1 MSAAPS
7 ATEQSKRGKK
17 PAPSGRLLLRMPAAL
32 HAELARTAEREGVS
46 LNQFITRALAGKIG
60 WGTDADDGAPA
71 APSDNRRLIA
81 IALVANAIVIGLAA
95 LAAIAVLVLAWQRL
109 EDQRLRKDL
118 VAGEAL
124 EPVRGEVERRLFPE
138 QLRRDGVPDGR

>member
-7 ATEQSKRGKK
+7 ATDQSKRGKK

-60 WGTDADDGAPA
+60 WGTDADDDSGGTA
-71 APSDNRRLIA
+71 APPDGRGRLIA
-81 IALVANAIVIGLAA
+81 VALVVNAVVIGLAA
-95 LAAIAVLVLAWQRL
+95 LAAIGVLVLAW
-109 EDQRLRKDL
+109 
-118 VAGEAL
+118 
-124 EPVRGEVERRLFPE
+124 RG
-138 QLRRDGVPDGR
+138 

>member
-1 MSAAPS
+1 MTAAPS

-60 WGTDADDGAPA
+60 WGTDADDDSATA
-71 APSDNRRLIA
+71 ADGRGRLIA
-81 IALVANAIVIGLAA
+81 IALVVNAVVIGLAA
-95 LAAIAVLVLAWQRL
+95 VAAIAVLVLAW
-109 EDQRLRKDL
+109 
-118 VAGEAL
+118 
-124 EPVRGEVERRLFPE
+124 RG
-138 QLRRDGVPDGR
+138 

>member
-1 MSAAPS
+1 MTAAPS

-60 WGTDADDGAPA
+60 WGTDADDESAAATAPA
-71 APSDNRRLIA
+71 DGRGRLIA
-81 IALVANAIVIGLAA
+81 IALVVNAVVIGLAA
-95 LAAIAVLVLAWQRL
+95 VAAIAVLVLAW
-109 EDQRLRKDL
+109 
-118 VAGEAL
+118 
-124 EPVRGEVERRLFPE
+124 RG
-138 QLRRDGVPDGR
+138 

>member
-1 MSAAPS
+1 MTAAPS

-60 WGTDADDGAPA
+60 WGTDADDQSAAAVTPA
-71 APSDNRRLIA
+71 DGRARLIA

-95 LAAIAVLVLAWQRL
+95 LAAIAVLVLAW
-109 EDQRLRKDL
+109 
-118 VAGEAL
+118 
-124 EPVRGEVERRLFPE
+124 RG
-138 QLRRDGVPDGR
+138 

>member
-60 WGTDADDGAPA
+60 WGTDADDGTLAAPA
-71 APSDNRRLIA
+71 TSSDNRRLIA
-81 IALVANAIVIGLAA
+81 IALVVNAIVIGLAA
-95 LAAIAVLVLAWQRL
+95 LAAIAVLVLAWQ
-109 EDQRLRKDL
+109 
-118 VAGEAL
+118 G
-124 EPVRGEVERRLFPE
+124 
-138 QLRRDGVPDGR
+138 